1 MDLVINNDVIPDIIQ
16 EQDNTEIPP
25 QASPIFQ
32 TQQPQEVLIK
42 DPLEKGVV
50 QFWMIMVHF
59 LRIGIKSN

>member
-25 QASPIFQ
+25 QASPIVQ
-32 TQQPQEVLIK
+32 TQQPQEVSIK

-59 LRIGIKSN
+59 LRM